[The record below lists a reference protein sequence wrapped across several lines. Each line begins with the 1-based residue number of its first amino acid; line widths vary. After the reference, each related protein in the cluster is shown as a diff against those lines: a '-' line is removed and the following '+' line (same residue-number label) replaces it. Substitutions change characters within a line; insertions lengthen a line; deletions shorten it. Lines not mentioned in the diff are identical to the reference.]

1 MVMTKDRVAVEERE
15 EEARGVVVVEARL
28 TKVVSK

>member
-1 MVMTKDRVAVEERE
+1 MVRTKVRVAVEERE
-15 EEARGVVVVEARL
+15 EEAREGAVEARL